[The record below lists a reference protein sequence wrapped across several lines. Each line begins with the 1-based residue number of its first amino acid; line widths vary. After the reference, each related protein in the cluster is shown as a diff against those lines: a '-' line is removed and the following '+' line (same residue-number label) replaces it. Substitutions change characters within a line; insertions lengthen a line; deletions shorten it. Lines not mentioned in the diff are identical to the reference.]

1 MMFVF
6 GTTEVGCMDDFRPN
20 PWEIQRK
27 TTRTG
32 AACSSF
38 MARARVESDR
48 VLASLLAASIYAE
61 KI

>member
-1 MMFVF
+1 
-6 GTTEVGCMDDFRPN
+6 VGCMDDFRPN

-38 MARARVESDR
+38 MTRARVESDR